1 MSEQEKTELDL
12 LREENERL
20 RAKLKSFEKGTKR
33 EVFDI
38 NAVSARKELLGGL
51 YTIQSY
57 GPCGDCNLLQHLGTI
72 VRHVIFSDQKV
83 EKERL
88 YKGTKTKIMEVL
100 RLSDLSDTQYQF
112 YLLAQERIYDALA
125 KTVSEYRSARN

>member
-38 NAVSARKELLGGL
+38 NAVSAHKELLGGL
-51 YTIQSY
+51 YTIQRY
-57 GPCGDCNLLQHLGTI
+57 DPVEI
-72 VRHVIFSDQKV
+72 VIFFNIL
-83 EKERL
+83 ERL
-88 YKGTKTKIMEVL
+88 SGTLYFLTK
-100 RLSDLSDTQYQF
+100 RLKKKDCI
-112 YLLAQERIYDALA
+112 EGR
-125 KTVSEYRSARN
+125 K

>member
-1 MSEQEKTELDL
+1 MNEQEKSELEL

-20 RAKLKSFEKGTKR
+20 KAKLASFEKGTKR

-38 NAVSARKELLGGL
+38 RALSVHKELLEGL
-51 YTIQSY
+51 YTLQSY
-57 GPCGDCNLLQHLGTI
+57 GPCGNNGLLQQLGTI

-88 YKGTKTKIMEVL
+88 YQGKKKKVMEVL
-100 RLSDLSDTQYQF
+100 RLSDLSDTQYKF
-112 YLLAQERIYDALA
+112 YLLAQARIYDSLA
-125 KTVSEYRSARN
+125 KTVAEYRATRK